1 MGRRP
6 KTYTFHSRKARFKV
20 YCASVDQQQALLQ
33 HILKT
38 EGADSLRCAIVA
50 PVVFAEQ
57 HRPSTSAGRKS
68 SSLLAPVLHPLAK
81 LGRKRARTDDSGDD
95 NASSTSVGS
104 EDSSSDDDNND
115 DDDDDDSDY
124 VECEESEGEA
134 EGEDETEDDKDDQ
147 AESKR
152 AFLFPYNVYLEYN
165 TAQARSS
172 REWGTAL
179 FEGFDKAE
187 QLRAS
192 TPQPTSMFSEEQD
205 NYIVDLLLTPAAV
218 AEHGSP
224 TLDEVATLKLVTAG
238 YSNRADQEQVIEDI
252 KKYCCGRTA
261 AQSTFDR
268 IKKRWRQAHAIPI
281 TPRAIAVVD
290 AVQPRLVRV
299 HPFFPHK
306 RLDNWVERFVGPGK
320 SLSRLVYQPLVLW
333 SKQGRI
339 GKTDWARSLGNHI
352 HIRGS
357 LDAEKIHA
365 GILQGAD
372 VLILDNVK
380 WHVLFNSD
388 FGRALAEGQDSV
400 SWIRR
405 GGERVTT
412 KLAVP
417 LIILN
422 NKKCKTW
429 GPNNK
434 KYWQQNLQWVRVR
447 KVMFDCTK
455 LIDTDMQCAAPAA
468 LPPSS
473 SSTSSSSS
481 SSSSP
486 GPSSPPS
493 SPPHEERCAP
503 PLPHCRDLSV
513 PVELQADIR
522 GAVGDLRQRWP
533 SAVPIEHEGVRLGWY
548 LPDFLSSSE
557 ADAMLA
563 ALGPE
568 LKPHWLPRRHLTVAM
583 RMMGKVRGV
592 TRDKAVFSSVTPSHP
607 SLRPIY
613 RYDSPEY
620 SQAVPFHEAPT
631 VMRIRDLIV
640 QRLNILPN
648 HLVANLYKEQTG
660 AKGEKPDRIG
670 AHSDNDR
677 DFVVGG
683 PIVTVT
689 LCEAGGARDV
699 KLTRVEHTG
708 KVAGTVSR
716 KTGRAQRVK
725 SVVATP
731 PSFTAEHGSLY
742 IINYDINHPDE
753 EGGVWKHEIVPR
765 RGACAGRYGLTYRCI
780 GSFWDITT
788 GELVNVKGKREQAVP
803 LNIVDNNNQRVSYQ
817 GLRWGTTDTAVME
830 YNEVTSAAGAART
843 RGKRKRTANNS
854 DSDSSEGVVVTE

>member
-1 MGRRP
+1 M
-6 KTYTFHSRKARFKV
+6 
-20 YCASVDQQQALLQ
+20 
-33 HILKT
+33 
-38 EGADSLRCAIVA
+38 
-50 PVVFAEQ
+50 
-57 HRPSTSAGRKS
+57 
-68 SSLLAPVLHPLAK
+68 
-81 LGRKRARTDDSGDD
+81 
-95 NASSTSVGS
+95 
-104 EDSSSDDDNND
+104 
-115 DDDDDDSDY
+115 
-124 VECEESEGEA
+124 
-134 EGEDETEDDKDDQ
+134 
-147 AESKR
+147 
-152 AFLFPYNVYLEYN
+152 
-165 TAQARSS
+165 
-172 REWGTAL
+172 
-179 FEGFDKAE
+179 
-187 QLRAS
+187 
-192 TPQPTSMFSEEQD
+192 
-205 NYIVDLLLTPAAV
+205 

-224 TLDEVATLKLVTAG
+224 TLDETATLKLVTAC
-238 YSNRADQEQVIEDI
+238 YRDKADQDQVIKDI
-252 KKYCCGRTA
+252 KTYCCGRGA
-261 AQSTFDR
+261 APSTFER
-268 IKKRWRQAHAIPI
+268 IRKHWRQAHAIPI
-281 TPRAIAVVD
+281 TPRAITVAD
-290 AVQPRLVRV
+290 AVMPRLIHV

-306 RLDNWVERFVGPGK
+306 RLDNWAERFVGPGK
-320 SLSRLVYQPLVLW
+320 SLSRLVYKPLVLW

-339 GKTDWARSLGNHI
+339 GKTDWARSIGNHI

-365 GILQGAD
+365 GILQGAN

-412 KLAVP
+412 PLTIP

-434 KYWQQNLQWVRVR
+434 KYWQQNLQWVRVH

-455 LIDTDMQCAAPAA
+455 LIDTEKRCATEWHAAPAA

-481 SSSSP
+481 PTSSPGHSPPPSSSSSTSSSSSSSSSL

-493 SPPHEERCAP
+493 PPPHEERCGP
-503 PLPHCRDLSV
+503 PLPRCRDLSV
-513 PVELQADIR
+513 PVELQADIS
-522 GAVGDLRQRWP
+522 GAVGDLRQRVP

-548 LPDFLSSSE
+548 LPNFLSPSE

-592 TRDKAVFSSVTPSHP
+592 TRDEAVFSSVTPSHP

-620 SQAVPFHEAPT
+620 SQAVPFQKAPT
-631 VMRIRDLIV
+631 VLRIRDLIA
-640 QRLNILPN
+640 QRLNILAN
-648 HLVANLYKEQTG
+648 HCVSNWYKEQTG
-660 AKGEKPDRIG
+660 AEGEKPDRIG

-708 KVAGTVSR
+708 RIAGTVSR
-716 KTGRAQRVK
+716 KTGKAQKVK
-725 SVVATP
+725 SVVATAQ
-731 PSFTAEHGSLY
+731 SFTAEHGSLY
-742 IINYDINHPDE
+742 IINYDVNHPDE
-753 EGGVWKHEIVPR
+753 EGGVWKHEILPR

-788 GELVNVKGKREQAVP
+788 GVLVNVKGKREQAVP
-803 LNIVDNNNQRVSYQ
+803 LNIVDGNGQRVQY
-817 GLRWGTTDTAVME
+817 GGMRWGATDTAVME
-830 YNEVTSAAGAART
+830 YDGATSAAGATET
-843 RGKRKRTANNS
+843 RAKRKRAAS
-854 DSDSSEGVVVTE
+854 DSDSDSEGQDEAEAD